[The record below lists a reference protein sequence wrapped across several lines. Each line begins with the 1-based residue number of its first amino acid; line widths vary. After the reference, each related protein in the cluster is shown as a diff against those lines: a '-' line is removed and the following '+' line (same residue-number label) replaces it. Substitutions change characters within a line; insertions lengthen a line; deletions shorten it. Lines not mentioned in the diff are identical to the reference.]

1 MVEDWVIL
9 MDNKIINIIRWDGN
23 VDTWQNPPRTIIIR
37 TSELDFSTITTDEE
51 AQILTDF

>member
-23 VDTWQNPPRTIIIR
+23 VEMWKNPPETILVK
-37 TSELDFSTITTDEE
+37 SNELDFSTIISDEE